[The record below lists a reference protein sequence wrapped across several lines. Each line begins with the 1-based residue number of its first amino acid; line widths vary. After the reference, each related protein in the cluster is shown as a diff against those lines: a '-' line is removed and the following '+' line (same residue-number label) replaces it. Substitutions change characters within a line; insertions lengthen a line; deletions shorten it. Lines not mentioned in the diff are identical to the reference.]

1 MRLILIGCE
10 YSGTTTLAEGSS
22 RLEQRGYG

>member
-10 YSGTTTLAEGSS
+10 YSGTTTLAE
-22 RLEQRGYG
+22 EVRGWSNEAYG

>member
-10 YSGTTTLAEGSS
+10 YSGTTTLAEGVR